1 MLFFCIVLFSYK
13 NVKWV
18 KCKILLQFPV
28 KKSCKRNI
36 VLDTLWSFISEFFEL
51 ISVILLFL
59 LVCLFIYDRYV
70 QRKHQL
76 LINYPVIGRM
86 RYLFEALREPLR
98 QYFAEETFYES
109 RDKIDWV
116 YNAAKNRPNFKSFS
130 VDQPFRKDRFILKHS
145 SSVLNDEEVSDD
157 FCVTFG
163 EKREKPFTSQTPIIR
178 SAMSDGALSPEAV
191 RAFSLG
197 ATLSKYTVNIGEGGF
212 TSNHLYTLKPD
223 RSQRGYL
230 EIVKSNLFADI
241 IYKLMGHTFNHA
253 MAVRVHRKLLLKKS
267 KTANT
272 YIYEPESHILFR
284 VNWDAPLDAFPEDV
298 PDSLP
303 DMVFQMSSGLYG
315 VRDEKGHFDEERYA
329 KVMRF
334 CRMTEIKIA
343 QGAKQ
348 TGGKLS
354 GSKVTADIAYYRG
367 VKEGEDIFSPNRF
380 PYATSI
386 KSLLRFI
393 EKLQKISQKPVG
405 LKIVISD
412 AEEIDRIIRI
422 VAKRKKRGC
431 TLPDF
436 ITVDSGEGGSA
447 TAPLELMEAVGLN
460 TKNSLYILDDSLR
473 RHGLREDIK
482 IIASGKI
489 LTPDDIAIVLSLG
502 ADAVGIARGFM
513 MSGGCIRARMC
524 SGFGSHK
531 CPIGMA
537 TQDPKIRA
545 SYLVVKQAHE
555 IANYHTNLLN
565 GLKTILAVMGYKNI
579 KRFNK
584 KNLTYRNRTG
594 DVYFNIDDYFSKKLH
609 R

>member
-1 MLFFCIVLFSYK
+1 M
-13 NVKWV
+13 
-18 KCKILLQFPV
+18 
-28 KKSCKRNI
+28 
-36 VLDTLWSFISEFFEL
+36 LDTLWYFVSEFIEVIVIIILFAL
-51 ISVILLFL
+51 II
-59 LVCLFIYDRYV
+59 LFIYDRYV
-70 QRKHQL
+70 QRQHQL

-145 SSVLNDEEVSDD
+145 SSVLNDEEISDD
-157 FCVTFG
+157 FSITFG
-163 EKREKPFTSQTPIIR
+163 EKREKPFTAKTPVIR

-197 ATLSKYTVNIGEGGF
+197 ATLSNFTVNIGEGSL

-223 RSQRGYL
+223 KRQPKYL
-230 EIVKSNLFADI
+230 EIVKSNPFADI
-241 IYKLMGHTFNHA
+241 IYKIMGRIFNHA
-253 MAVRVHRKLLLKKS
+253 MAIRVHRKLLLRNS

-272 YIYEPESHILFR
+272 YIYEPSSHILFR
-284 VNWDAPLDAFPEDV
+284 VNWDAPLEAFPSEV

-303 DMVFQMSSGLYG
+303 DMIFQMSSGLYG
-315 VRDEKGHFDEERYA
+315 VRDTEGNFDEERYA

-354 GSKVTADIAYYRG
+354 GNKVTADIAYYRG
-367 VKEGEDIFSPNRF
+367 VKEGQDIFSPNRF

-393 EKLQKISQKPVG
+393 GKLQVISQKPVG

-412 AEEIDRIIRI
+412 AEEIDRIARI
-422 VAKRKKRGC
+422 VAKRKERGC
-431 TLPDF
+431 SLPDF

-460 TKNSLYILDDSLR
+460 TKNSLYILDDALR

-489 LTPDDIAIVLSLG
+489 LTPDDIAIMLSLG

-524 SGFGSHK
+524 SGFGSHT
-531 CPIGMA
+531 CPVGMA

-545 SYLVVKQAHE
+545 SYLVVKQGHK

-565 GLKTILAVMGYKNI
+565 GIKTILAIMGYKDI

-584 KNLTYRNRTG
+584 KNLTYRNKIG
-594 DVYFNIDDYFSKKLH
+594 DVYFNVDDYFNKRLH